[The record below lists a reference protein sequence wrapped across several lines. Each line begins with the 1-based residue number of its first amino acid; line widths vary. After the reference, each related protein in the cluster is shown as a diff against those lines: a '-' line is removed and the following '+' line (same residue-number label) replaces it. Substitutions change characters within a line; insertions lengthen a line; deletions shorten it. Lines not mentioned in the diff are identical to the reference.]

1 MRTRVLTIDAACSAF
16 VGLLLFFAPHVVADF
31 LFKRQ
36 SDGVHWHLVRCVGG
50 QLIAAAFISF
60 RFRKAEPATHTVCH
74 ILRIMPCIICLM
86 LVFQCGSMTPGL
98 IEPAYLEFM
107 KYFLFVGLLVNIV
120 LLISSGWKIGTALVP
135 GNEVG
140 NCLYQLDAVAS
151 ICIGA
156 AWLTFPKWLLHRQ
169 VVVPLDESHELC
181 GRIMGAL
188 FVTSYAVSAHA
199 LHWTNRA
206 NKMTAVEGRVICC
219 LCILSAQVWSQIA
232 YLDAWSGGHWVGISL
247 FSTWTIVSV
256 LYRAALYL
264 QIEVKTA
271 EAWWKN
277 PEELLTRNFCHYMV
291 QAMCTHRK
299 AGRTDSLTCNQIRE
313 KRASSRQTKRSQ

>member
-1 MRTRVLTIDAACSAF
+1 MVNSVDEEPSGKIPTYRNAARKTILRFKAGNKKFEDEPRSGRLTAISFDELKNLAEQHPYEGVQYFAASLGCS
-16 VGLLLFFAPHVVADF
+16 LST
-31 LFKRQ
+31 KRQ

-60 RFRKAEPATHTVCH
+60 RFRKAEPATHT
-74 ILRIMPCIICLM
+74 
-86 LVFQCGSMTPGL
+86 
-98 IEPAYLEFM
+98 YLEFM

-206 NKMTAVEGRVICC
+206 SKMTAVEGRVICC

-232 YLDAWSGGHWVGISL
+232 YLDAWSGGHWSERLAGQTNFL
-247 FSTWTIVSV
+247 T
-256 LYRAALYL
+256 AL
-264 QIEVKTA
+264 
-271 EAWWKN
+271 
-277 PEELLTRNFCHYMV
+277 
-291 QAMCTHRK
+291 
-299 AGRTDSLTCNQIRE
+299 DD
-313 KRASSRQTKRSQ
+313 